1 MQLTGCNGS
10 GKSSLFRCLGALW
23 EVPEGGTITKPGGNA
38 SGLNAGVFYLPQ
50 KPYNVVGT
58 LADQLAYPESKEVA
72 NKITRKEIERV
83 LREVDLG
90 YLLEREI
97 GLKEGEEVNWENI
110 LSLGEKQR
118 MAMAR
123 MFHHAPRF
131 AILDECTSGVS
142 AAMERRLYL
151 ACKERGVTVSA
162 QLGYITCNNAIC
174 LCLAKLVHRLSL
186 SLSLSLSVF

>member
-1 MQLTGCNGS
+1 M
-10 GKSSLFRCLGALW
+10 W

-50 KPYNVVGT
+50 KPYNVIGT

-72 NKITRKEIERV
+72 NKITKKEIERV
-83 LREVDLG
+83 LREVDLV
-90 YLLEREI
+90 YLLDRGY
-97 GLKEGEEVNWENI
+97 GLEGDEVNWETM

-142 AAMERRLYL
+142 AAMERRLYM
-151 ACKERGVTVSA
+151 ACKDRGITVRAAS
-162 QLGYITCNNAIC
+162 C
-174 LCLAKLVHRLSL
+174 
-186 SLSLSLSVF
+186 